1 MEALLGGLAGSELV
15 EAEGSNPVLQGV
27 TLIKV
32 GTSKNRR
39 HYSREVLERDG
50 PATFEGAPA
59 FVTNHDPGE
68 KNLRNLVGQY
78 RNVRFEADALVAD
91 LHVIP
96 SQLDMVQAALDAQ
109 RMFGPEKVGLSIAT
123 AGEVDPPAGR
133 GLPMMV
139 KALHKVQETSVD
151 LVLDPAAGGKLAERV
166 KGETDPMRE
175 LIALLTLDM
184 VEAMTPEQLRAVCGE
199 LTAEQIRECNPEA
212 GAAIV
217 DKLEANP
224 ATPPDP
230 VTTEQH
236 TEERT
241 QPPAGGQNPP
251 DVASI
256 VQEQLRLFTCG
267 QALEAACRDADPLV
281 AEALRAKFA
290 GRVFEASELETEAA
304 RLRDLAGR
312 SHPNP
317 VNVPGAVRVV
327 AEAADVRIARLE
339 AAINRQHSV
348 QVGGR
353 RVEAF
358 HSITEALIAFH
369 PELAA
374 GFVINPQAAAM
385 EALPLFTWGGGVL
398 RESVDTTTF
407 ANAWANVLYKALM
420 RRVDDEEASSWR
432 RLVSDYVN
440 FRDLSNNYKFVRVS
454 EVGKLTK
461 RSEGEVYTEI
471 GTYEGDKAQE
481 FGIDKYGDLYVL
493 TWEALL
499 RDDIGVLARIPQ
511 NLGNAWNATV
521 HDCIFGLLQ
530 ENAGAGL
537 TMDHDSKPLY
547 HTDHGNI
554 HDLDFSVEN
563 LETVRRVMVKHTDP
577 TSGRRKNY
585 RARFLLYATPELD
598 QSIWTALQS
607 NYAITSQASE
617 INLPNFVRGY
627 LGLEPVPV
635 IYPIDTTTRWEL
647 MADPSRVPTIAVG
660 FLGGR
665 QAPELFIQDQETVGS
680 RFTSDKITY
689 KIRGTVGATILD
701 ERSFALGKK

>member
-1 MEALLGGLAGSELV
+1 MEALGGLVGAELEEV
-15 EAEGSNPVLQGV
+15 EGSNPILRGV
-27 TLIKV
+27 TLIRA

-39 HYSREVLERDG
+39 VYSREVLERDG
-50 PATFEGAPA
+50 PATFEGSPA
-59 FVTNHDPGE
+59 FVTNHDPWE
-68 KNLRNLVGQY
+68 KNLRTLVGQY
-78 RNVRFEADALVAD
+78 KDVRYETDALKAD
-91 LHVIP
+91 LHVLP
-96 SQLDMVQAALDAQ
+96 AQLGMVQAALEAQ
-109 RMFGPEKVGLSIAT
+109 RLFGPDKVGLSIST
-123 AGEVDPPAGR
+123 AGDIEPAPAI
-133 GLPMMV
+133 GLPATV
-139 KALHKVQETSVD
+139 KALHRVPETSVD
-151 LVLDPAAGGKLAERV
+151 LVLDPAAGGKLAERTE
-166 KGETDPMRE
+166 GETDPMRE
-175 LIALLTLDM
+175 LIALLTLAM
-184 VEAMTPEQLRAVCGE
+184 VEAMAPEQLRASCGE

-217 DKLEANP
+217 AKLEANP
-224 ATPPDP
+224 ATPPAP
-230 VTTEQH
+230 VTNEQR

-241 QPPAGGQNPP
+241 QAPAGGQNTP
-251 DVASI
+251 DVASM

-281 AEALRAKFA
+281 AEALRAKFT
-290 GRVFEASELETEAA
+290 GRVFEASELDTEAA

-312 SHPNP
+312 ANPNP

-339 AAINRQHSV
+339 AAVNRQHSV

-369 PELAA
+369 PEIAA
-374 GFVINPQAAAM
+374 GFVVNPQAAAM

-398 RESVDTTTF
+398 RESVDTSTF

-420 RRVDDEEASSWR
+420 RRVDDEEAGAWR
-432 RLVSDYVN
+432 SLVSDYVN

-461 RSEGEVYTEI
+461 RVEGETYTEI

-511 NLGNAWNATV
+511 NLGNAWTATV

-537 TMDHDSKPLY
+537 TMDHDSKALY
-547 HTDHGNI
+547 HADHGNI
-554 HDLDFSVEN
+554 HDLAFSVDN

-585 RARFLLYATPELD
+585 RARFLLYTTPELD

-607 NYAITSQASE
+607 TFAITSQAAE
-617 INLPNFVRGY
+617 INLPNFIRGY
-627 LGLEPVPV
+627 LGLSPVPV
-635 IYPIDTTTRWEL
+635 LYPTDTTTRWEL

-665 QAPELFIQDQETVGS
+665 QAPDLFIQDQETVGS

-689 KIRGTVGATILD
+689 KVRGTVGATILD
-701 ERSFALGKK
+701 ERAFALGKK